1 MGDLNAYIDGY
12 CERIAPGFWGEPLN
26 AVTNL
31 AFIIAAAVAWR
42 LVRGRGVPELY
53 APTAIL
59 HLIGPTGTIT
69 LRRNWK
75 LYALTAILFLIGVG
89 SFLFHT
95 FATGWAAAADVLPI
109 LAFVLLYLY
118 SANRHL
124 LGMRRIWALA
134 CTALFFVYAPLAT
147 IAVVAV
153 IPPIGGSAGYGAIA
167 LLIFGY
173 GIGLWRRRPDVAP
186 GLLIGALV
194 LSVSITFRALDEPLC
209 DVNPYGTHT
218 AWHILNGVMLAW
230 MIVVMRDGIANSKD
244 RARPH
249 EGGTE

>member
-12 CERIAPGFWGEPLN
+12 CERVAPGFWGEPMN

-53 APTAIL
+53 A
-59 HLIGPTGTIT
+59 
-69 LRRNWK
+69 
-75 LYALTAILFLIGVG
+75 LTVILFLIGVG

-95 FATGWAAAADVLPI
+95 FATGWAAATDVLPI
-109 LAFVLLYLY
+109 FAFVLLYLY

-124 LGMRRIWALA
+124 LGMRRVWALA
-134 CTALFFVYAPLAT
+134 CTGLFFPYAPLGT
-147 IAVVAV
+147 IAISTV
-153 IPPIGGSAGYGAIA
+153 IPPIGDSAGYGAIA
-167 LLIFGY
+167 LLIFAY

-186 GLLIGALV
+186 GLLVGALV

-209 DVNPYGTHT
+209 DANPYGTHT
-218 AWHILNGVMLAW
+218 VWHILNGIMLAW
-230 MIVVMRDGIANSKD
+230 MIFVMRNGIENSKN
-244 RARPH
+244 RSQPH
-249 EGGTE
+249 ESGAE

>member
-12 CERIAPGFWGEPLN
+12 CERLAPGFWGEPMN

-31 AFIIAAAVAWR
+31 AFIIAAVVAWR
-42 LVRGRGVPELY
+42 LVRGRGVPE
-53 APTAIL
+53 
-59 HLIGPTGTIT
+59 
-69 LRRNWK
+69 

-95 FATGWAAAADVLPI
+95 FATGWAAATDVLPI

-147 IAVVAV
+147 IVVAAV
-153 IPPIGGSAGYGAIA
+153 IPPIGDSSGYGAIA

-209 DVNPYGTHT
+209 DVNPYGTHMV
-218 AWHILNGVMLAW
+218 WHILNGIMLAW
-230 MIVVMRDGIANSKD
+230 MIVVMRNGIANSKD
-244 RARPH
+244 RGRPH
-249 EGGTE
+249 EGGAE

>member
-12 CERIAPGFWGEPLN
+12 CERIAPGFWGEPMN

-31 AFIIAAAVAWR
+31 AFIIAAVVAWR

-53 APTAIL
+53 ALA
-59 HLIGPTGTIT
+59 
-69 LRRNWK
+69 
-75 LYALTAILFLIGVG
+75 AILFLIGVG

-134 CTALFFVYAPLAT
+134 CTGLFFVYAPLAT
-147 IAVVAV
+147 IAVMAV

-218 AWHILNGVMLAW
+218 VWHILNGIMLAW
-230 MIVVMRDGIANSKD
+230 MIVVMRNGIANSKD
-244 RARPH
+244 RSRPP
-249 EGGTE
+249 EGGAK

>member
-12 CERIAPGFWGEPLN
+12 CERIAPGFWGEPMN

-31 AFIIAAAVAWR
+31 AFIIAAVVAWR
-42 LVRGRGVPELY
+42 LVRGRGVPE
-53 APTAIL
+53 
-59 HLIGPTGTIT
+59 
-69 LRRNWK
+69 

-134 CTALFFVYAPLAT
+134 CTGLFFVYAPLAT
-147 IAVVAV
+147 IAVMAV

-218 AWHILNGVMLAW
+218 VWHILNGIMLAW
-230 MIVVMRDGIANSKD
+230 MIVVMRNGIGNSKD
-244 RARPH
+244 RSRPR
-249 EGGTE
+249 EGGAK

>member
-1 MGDLNAYIDGY
+1 MGDWNAYIDGY

-53 APTAIL
+53 A
-59 HLIGPTGTIT
+59 
-69 LRRNWK
+69 
-75 LYALTAILFLIGVG
+75 LTAILFLIGVG

-95 FATGWAAAADVLPI
+95 FATGWAGAADVLPI

-134 CTALFFVYAPLAT
+134 CTCLFFAYAPLAT
-147 IAVVAV
+147 IAVAAV

-167 LLIFGY
+167 MLIFGY

-218 AWHILNGVMLAW
+218 VWHILNGIMLAW
-230 MIVVMRDGIANSKD
+230 MIVVMRDGIANSED
-244 RARPH
+244 RGLPR
-249 EGGTE
+249 EGGAG

>member
-31 AFIIAAAVAWR
+31 AFIIAAAIAWR
-42 LVRGRGVPELY
+42 LVRGRGVPE
-53 APTAIL
+53 
-59 HLIGPTGTIT
+59 
-69 LRRNWK
+69 

-147 IAVVAV
+147 IAVAAV

-244 RARPH
+244 RSRPH

>member
-12 CERIAPGFWGEPLN
+12 CERIAPGFWGEPMN

-31 AFIIAAAVAWR
+31 AFIVAAAVAWR
-42 LVRGRGVPELY
+42 LVRGRGVPE
-53 APTAIL
+53 
-59 HLIGPTGTIT
+59 
-69 LRRNWK
+69 

-95 FATGWAAAADVLPI
+95 FATGWAAATDVLPI

-134 CTALFFVYAPLAT
+134 YTALFFVYAPLAT
-147 IAVVAV
+147 VVVAAV

-186 GLLIGALV
+186 GLLIGALA

-218 AWHILNGVMLAW
+218 VWHILNGIMLGW
-230 MIVVMRDGIANSKD
+230 MIVVMRNGIANSKD
-244 RARPH
+244 RGRPR
-249 EGGTE
+249 EGGAE

>member
-12 CERIAPGFWGEPLN
+12 CERIAPGFWGEPMN

-53 APTAIL
+53 A
-59 HLIGPTGTIT
+59 
-69 LRRNWK
+69 
-75 LYALTAILFLIGVG
+75 LTAILFLIGVG

-95 FATGWAAAADVLPI
+95 FATGWAAATDVLPI

-134 CTALFFVYAPLAT
+134 CTGLFFLYAPLAT
-147 IAVVAV
+147 IVVAAA

-218 AWHILNGVMLAW
+218 VWHILNGIMLAW
-230 MIVVMRDGIANSKD
+230 MIVVMRNGIANSKD
-244 RARPH
+244 RGQPH
-249 EGGTE
+249 ERGAE

>member
-1 MGDLNAYIDGY
+1 MGDWNAYIDGY

-53 APTAIL
+53 A
-59 HLIGPTGTIT
+59 
-69 LRRNWK
+69 
-75 LYALTAILFLIGVG
+75 LTAILFLIGVG

-95 FATGWAAAADVLPI
+95 FATGWAGAADVLPI

-134 CTALFFVYAPLAT
+134 CTCLFFAYAPLAT
-147 IAVVAV
+147 IAVAAV

-218 AWHILNGVMLAW
+218 VWHILNGIMLAW
-230 MIVVMRDGIANSKD
+230 MIVVMRDGIANSED
-244 RARPH
+244 RGLPR
-249 EGGTE
+249 EGGAG

>member
-1 MGDLNAYIDGY
+1 MGDWNAYIDGY

-53 APTAIL
+53 A
-59 HLIGPTGTIT
+59 
-69 LRRNWK
+69 
-75 LYALTAILFLIGVG
+75 LTAILFLIGVG

-95 FATGWAAAADVLPI
+95 FATGWAGAADVLPI

-134 CTALFFVYAPLAT
+134 CTCLFFAYAPLAT
-147 IAVVAV
+147 IAVAAV

-218 AWHILNGVMLAW
+218 VWHILNGIMLAW
-230 MIVVMRDGIANSKD
+230 MIVVMRDGIANSED
-244 RARPH
+244 RGLPR
-249 EGGTE
+249 EGGEG